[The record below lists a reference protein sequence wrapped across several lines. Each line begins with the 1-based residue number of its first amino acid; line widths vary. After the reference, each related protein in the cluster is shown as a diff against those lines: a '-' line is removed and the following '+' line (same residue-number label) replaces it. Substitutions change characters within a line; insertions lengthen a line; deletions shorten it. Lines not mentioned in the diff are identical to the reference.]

1 MRLSLKL
8 AATFIFYLLVALA
21 VVGASF
27 LADTGIGVL
36 TYPSIIVA
44 SLAFIM
50 LLKLRVRLN
59 GFVVGA
65 VAAVVSMGVVLVT
78 LVLSGSIVIGPLAAG
93 FTDILFMGVFMQLLV
108 SFGEELS
115 FRGSV
120 FQGLWDELGLWP
132 AAALSSAGFAVL
144 HLPSMDLLGV
154 GAPSGLIA
162 LGTIFS
168 AGIVLAL
175 LYEYGGLLNAIAF
188 HFFWNFMEY
197 NLFALGP
204 LEGAIGVSKPGPDL
218 LTGGAFG
225 PEASVVSLAITV
237 LLAAAIWLYYNRDGK
252 VDEHL

>member
-8 AATFIFYLLVALA
+8 AATLFFYLFVALM
-21 VVGASF
+21 VVVFSSMEGA
-27 LADTGIGVL
+27 L
-36 TYPSIIVA
+36 TYPLIILA
-44 SLAFIM
+44 SLIFIM
-50 LLKLRVRLN
+50 ALRLRVPL
-59 GFVVGA
+59 GWPYAGA
-65 VAAVVSMGVVLVT
+65 IAAIVSMGLVLGA
-78 LVLSGSIVIGPLAAG
+78 LVLSGAIVVGPLAG
-93 FTDILFMGVFMQLLV
+93 NFIGVLFMGIIIQLLV
-108 SFGEELS
+108 SLAEELS

-120 FQGLWDELGLWP
+120 FQGLRDDLGLWP

-204 LEGAIGVSKPGPDL
+204 LEGAVSVSKPGPDF

-225 PEASVVSLAITV
+225 PEASVVSLAVTV
-237 LLAAAIWLYYNRDGK
+237 LLAAGIWLYYDRVRKAGERLQN
-252 VDEHL
+252 